1 MDRHHRQ
8 RILPEVGTAG
18 QALLASA
25 SAEVRLSGFAG
36 DIAAR
41 YLAGAGFGRIVVS
54 DVAHANA
61 ARHIEPNLNVEVG
74 SGGSSRPAAAFD
86 LKDDAARDLSA
97 GARAAL
103 QAIRCVLGL
112 DGDPVRSKSA
122 HYPDEGH

>member
-18 QALLASA
+18 QALLARA
-25 SAEVRLSGFAG
+25 SAEVRLGGFAG
-36 DIAAR
+36 EIAAR

-74 SGGSSRPAAAFD
+74 SGGTGRPAAAFD
-86 LKDDAARDLSA
+86 LKDEAARDLSA

-103 QAIRCVLGL
+103 QVIRCMLGL
-112 DGDPVRSKSA
+112 DGDPVRSKSD
-122 HYPDEGH
+122 HHPEEGH